1 MAEHLHRQLHDL
13 KQQVVYVGTLVE
25 EALAKAIRAL
35 ISRDDR
41 IAREVIDADDEIDR
55 MEVSVEESCL
65 EILALHQPVAL
76 DLRFVVAVLKINN
89 DLERIGD
96 LAKNIAKRVVAL
108 APVRTIETPDDFEAM
123 ARVAQRMVKGSLD
136 ALVTA
141 NPTLARQVRAM
152 DQEVDDHRD
161 QIESYVKSWITER
174 PDEAQALLQLSSI
187 ARHIER
193 LADMATHIAE
203 EVIYMVEGDIVRH
216 RAGA

>member
-35 ISRDDR
+35 ISRNDR
-41 IAREVIDADDEIDR
+41 LARDVIDADDEIDR
-55 MEVSVEESCL
+55 MEVEVEESCL

-108 APVRTIETPDDFEAM
+108 AQAHVIDVPGDFEPM
-123 ARVAQRMVKGSLD
+123 ARAAQRMVKGSLD
-136 ALVTA
+136 ALVTS
-141 NPTLARQVRAM
+141 NPLLARQVRAM

-161 QIESYVKSWITER
+161 QIESYVKGWISER
-174 PDEAQALLQLSSI
+174 PDQTQALLQLSSI

>member
-13 KQQVVYVGTLVE
+13 KQQVVYVGSLVE
-25 EALAKAIRAL
+25 AALAKAIRAL
-35 ISRDDR
+35 TTRDDR
-41 IAREVIDADDEIDR
+41 IAREVIQSDDEIDR
-55 MEVSVEESCL
+55 MEVTVEENCL
-65 EILALHQPVAL
+65 EILALYQPVAL

-96 LAKNIAKRVVAL
+96 LAKNIAKRVVTL
-108 APVRTIETPDDFEAM
+108 APLRTIDVPDDFEPM

-136 ALVTA
+136 ALVNSNTL
-141 NPTLARQVRAM
+141 LARQVRAM

-161 QIESYVKSWITER
+161 QIESYVKGCITER
-174 PDEAQALLQLSSI
+174 PDQAQALLQLSSI

-193 LADMATHIAE
+193 LADMATHVAE

>member
-25 EALAKAIRAL
+25 EALAKAIRSLTA
-35 ISRDDR
+35 RDDR
-41 IAREVIDADDEIDR
+41 MAREVIDADDEIDR
-55 MEVSVEESCL
+55 MEVEVEESCL

-108 APVRTIETPDDFEAM
+108 AQAHVIDVPDDFEPM
-123 ARVAQRMVKGSLD
+123 ARAAQRMVKGSLD
-136 ALVTA
+136 ALVTS
-141 NPTLARQVRAM
+141 NPMLARQVRMM

-161 QIESYVKSWITER
+161 QIESYVKGWITER
-174 PDEAQALLQLSSI
+174 PDQTQALLQLSSI